1 MPLLPRRRSTLE
13 LLTSELR
20 TREAERDSENIKEK
34 IPEIQHHHDAAATK
48 LDRQASI
55 DECVPETRDDLH
67 LHPSISPPIQP
78 PNPATKRFSLLKFR
92 HFSDSQ
98 LATRARLQ
106 AEQAQKPPLPRLP
119 TTHAE
124 GQVQAPV
131 QSPVPTPAIVTTAP
145 TLDFHDEK
153 PVKKSK
159 SRLSPFKRHSSKNHT
174 GNLTAS
180 KKDLQQPERSILPWR
195 KSQDTRRDQAKR
207 LSVASAHTAPMLSPQ
222 TSPILE
228 PLRNRSDSDRSSGH
242 RSSGS
247 AKGSSPRPGLFKLR
261 GRSKPKS
268 LFPLPV
274 KIEPPPQYP
283 DTAPATPRASTSAV
297 SAKSF
302 HVSPYRPRLSSSLA
316 RSQTEVPSTHH
327 DDTFDTPRY
336 NSFSRTSVPFAPRAY
351 PLLRNDSSHSA
362 PSPHSSPIGIPRRL
376 GARDRASTMSTSGR
390 ASDDVTPPTPP
401 TLSGSARN
409 STSTSGRGSLGN
421 FLTLSRFRHGTDLN
435 SFKDGHGSKSNSFAI
450 SRESF
455 ALPDRQEGET
465 AAKYLERLQAAMSM
479 TVIAGTLSKSG
490 DPFYQTVLRSYTRRF
505 AFFGEPIDMSLRK
518 FLLEAELPKETQQVD
533 RVIQAFADRYHECN
547 PGIFLSADQA
557 YIVAFSLMMLHTD
570 AFNKNNK
577 HKMQRSEYIRNLRGQ
592 DVSEEVLGCLYDNIC
607 YTPFIHFDEEFDLE
621 ADKLSAHKSKKAKLK
636 GAMGESV
643 KKPSGPV
650 DPYSLI
656 IDSKLDHL
664 RPSIKDTITVEDP
677 YTYKTAELE
686 SAKIQRTFKNTGIL
700 QIISARSRPAAFESQ
715 ATVENP
721 AEAKPGVVDIQV
733 TKVGIL
739 WRKGTKKQKARSPW
753 REWGVILTGAQ
764 LYFFKNVSWVKTL
777 MHQHNTHQRHAV
789 PPSPVV
795 FKPALEDFRP
805 DALLKIDEAVALLD
819 SSYTKHKHA
828 FALVRQGGEEE
839 IFLADNEDEQNDWLT
854 LINYAATFTSAG
866 IRIRGFIG
874 VTDGDFQSPGM
885 KRLDSSGTVQ
895 SIKSLRA
902 SQSGYPTRMNPQLAR
917 QIMAMR
923 RKQMIEKM
931 AEADIKM
938 ADMSKKLESML
949 RNARHLQILAPIQ
962 PRSREVVIHA
972 TARMDAMLKWTRRD
986 IWRTKCYKEILTMDA
1001 LEDSDDVIAQAA
1013 KMRPLSMLA
1022 DPSNKEPIVRD
1033 QLTATT
1039 SPPRTPTSPKVFGER
1054 TLSLSQTDME
1064 DDVFKTP
1071 PESASKPQTP
1081 GDWKLPPIEFA
1092 PVHRRQG
1099 SFAST
1104 TASTASI
1111 NPASATNLSS
1121 TSSVHDLG
1129 RRPSVATSDAKLRL
1143 SPMTPS
1149 LSSQKGRDES
1159 LTPTVTAT
1167 SNSTSGRRPS
1177 DAMIAAAITPD
1188 SLTTKSKS
1196 NRRSLHRTLR
1206 DRQESGSIHKH
1217 RKGKES
1223 ASTVRSEAEE
1233 VPADGTPGLERGQGR
1248 FIVHGKQASVVTFGA
1263 DWSADDKIRLKQRP
1277 ADASVETGTENVALE
1292 SHPRDNS
1299 IVSSN
1304 DDTPQPTPDSEDTP
1318 TQSGKTDHAF
1328 FEDTE
1333 TAQLDE
1339 TTPTDF
1345 VSAPTS
1351 PTKSDRNSGI
1361 RHIDNDELRNLS
1373 VQNSTS
1379 VKQ

>member
-1 MPLLPRRRSTLE
+1 
-13 LLTSELR
+13 
-20 TREAERDSENIKEK
+20 
-34 IPEIQHHHDAAATK
+34 
-48 LDRQASI
+48 
-55 DECVPETRDDLH
+55 
-67 LHPSISPPIQP
+67 
-78 PNPATKRFSLLKFR
+78 
-92 HFSDSQ
+92 
-98 LATRARLQ
+98 
-106 AEQAQKPPLPRLP
+106 
-119 TTHAE
+119 
-124 GQVQAPV
+124 
-131 QSPVPTPAIVTTAP
+131 
-145 TLDFHDEK
+145 
-153 PVKKSK
+153 
-159 SRLSPFKRHSSKNHT
+159 
-174 GNLTAS
+174 
-180 KKDLQQPERSILPWR
+180 
-195 KSQDTRRDQAKR
+195 
-207 LSVASAHTAPMLSPQ
+207 
-222 TSPILE
+222 
-228 PLRNRSDSDRSSGH
+228 
-242 RSSGS
+242 
-247 AKGSSPRPGLFKLR
+247 
-261 GRSKPKS
+261 
-268 LFPLPV
+268 
-274 KIEPPPQYP
+274 
-283 DTAPATPRASTSAV
+283 
-297 SAKSF
+297 
-302 HVSPYRPRLSSSLA
+302 
-316 RSQTEVPSTHH
+316 
-327 DDTFDTPRY
+327 
-336 NSFSRTSVPFAPRAY
+336 
-351 PLLRNDSSHSA
+351 
-362 PSPHSSPIGIPRRL
+362 
-376 GARDRASTMSTSGR
+376 MSTSGR
-390 ASDDVTPPTPP
+390 GSDDVTPPTPP
-401 TLSGSARN
+401 TQSGSARN

-435 SFKDGHGSKSNSFAI
+435 GFKDGHGSKSNSFAI

-547 PGIFLSADQA
+547 PGIFLGADQA

-636 GAMGESV
+636 GAMGDTV

-664 RPSIKDTITVEDP
+664 RLSIKDTITVEDP

-733 TKVGIL
+733 TKVGVL

-777 MHQHNTHQRHAV
+777 MQQHNTHQRHAV

-819 SSYTKHKHA
+819 SSYTKHKNA

-854 LINYAATFTSAG
+854 LINYAATFRSAG

-874 VTDGDFQSPGM
+874 VTDGDFQAPGI
-885 KRLDSSGTVQ
+885 KRLDSSATVQ

-1001 LEDSDDVIAQAA
+1001 LEDTDDVIAQAA
-1013 KMRPLSMLA
+1013 KMRPLSMIA
-1022 DPSNKEPIVRD
+1022 DPSNRD
-1033 QLTATT
+1033 PAVSRQLTATT
-1039 SPPRTPTSPKVFGER
+1039 SPPRTPDCQER
-1054 TLSLSQTDME
+1054 TLSLTQTEIMD

-1071 PESASKPQTP
+1071 PESATKPQPP
-1081 GDWKLPPIEFA
+1081 GDWKLPPVEFT
-1092 PVHRRQG
+1092 PIHQRQG
-1099 SFAST
+1099 SVTST
-1104 TASTASI
+1104 TASTTSI

-1129 RRPSVATSDAKLRL
+1129 RRPSVATSDARLRL

-1167 SNSTSGRRPS
+1167 TSSTSGRRPS

-1206 DRQESGSIHKH
+1206 DRQESGSIHRH

-1233 VPADGTPGLERGQGR
+1233 VPADGTPGLERGKGR

-1263 DWSADDKIRLKQRP
+1263 DWTANDKIRLKQRP
-1277 ADASVETGTENVALE
+1277 LDGSVEAEAENAAPE
-1292 SHPRDNS
+1292 SHLRDSS
-1299 IVSSN
+1299 IASSN
-1304 DDTPQPTPDSEDTP
+1304 DDTPQPTPASEDTP
-1318 TQSGKTDHAF
+1318 TQHGKVAPLG
-1328 FEDTE
+1328 FESAE

-1339 TTPTDF
+1339 TTPMDF

-1361 RHIDNDELRNLS
+1361 RHIDNQELRDLS

-1379 VKQ
+1379 VES